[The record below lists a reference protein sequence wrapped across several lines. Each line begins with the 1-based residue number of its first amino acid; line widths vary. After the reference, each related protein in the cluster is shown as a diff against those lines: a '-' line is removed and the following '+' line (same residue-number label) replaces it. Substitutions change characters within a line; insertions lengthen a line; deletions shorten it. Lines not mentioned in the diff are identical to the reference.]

1 MTNSYVTDADTDAEM
16 SLNKNA
22 IKKQINVISGIQDD
36 PSSLTLRVGGTQYDP
51 STLISRI
58 CDTTK

>member
-1 MTNSYVTDADTDAEM
+1 MTNSYVTDADNDAEM
-16 SLNKNA
+16 SLNNDS